1 MQKFSLADSS
11 RAFPSLDQF
20 VWLTWNMEENW
31 VSIFKT
37 IHRAGVPSESYRHQ
51 LAFYDDRTVCVLVV
65 WSWRNIFEGLTIEFR
80 IVIVKPLTLTE
91 HSDGSSMI
99 QQPSYSHMLTLLSEI
114 NKFSIAQNKT
124 LGIKVKLK
132 RNTKLSRISQIF
144 SRLSLFFMD
153 KLSNLQMSCRK
164 YTRSRL

>member
-1 MQKFSLADSS
+1 MFLCCSKDVTVEKF
-11 RAFPSLDQF
+11 R
-20 VWLTWNMEENW
+20 
-31 VSIFKT
+31 
-37 IHRAGVPSESYRHQ
+37 
-51 LAFYDDRTVCVLVV
+51 
-65 WSWRNIFEGLTIEFR
+65 
-80 IVIVKPLTLTE
+80 IVKPLTLTE

-124 LGIKVKLK
+124 LGIKVK
-132 RNTKLSRISQIF
+132 RNTKLSRISQLF